1 MATDGNSTGY
11 DLKTASRETL
21 EEELQIVR
29 EQLVPQMTQLQQ
41 QNEDLKQ
48 GGQSSAEIAA
58 AVTLKAASEG
68 YDIKS
73 APRELLEED
82 LLIVRTH
89 MLPRMEQLQAENEAL
104 KAQQDRQG
112 TQK

>member
-1 MATDGNSTGY
+1 MATHGSNTGY
-11 DLKTASRETL
+11 DLKSVSREIL
-21 EEELQIVR
+21 EEDLHIVR
-29 EQLVPQMTQLQQ
+29 QQLVPQMTQLQQ
-41 QNEDLKQ
+41 QNEALKQ
-48 GGQSSAEIAA
+48 GGQPAAEIAA
-58 AVTLKAASEG
+58 ASIPETTSGG

-104 KAQQDRQG
+104 RAQQGQQG
-112 TQK
+112 KHK